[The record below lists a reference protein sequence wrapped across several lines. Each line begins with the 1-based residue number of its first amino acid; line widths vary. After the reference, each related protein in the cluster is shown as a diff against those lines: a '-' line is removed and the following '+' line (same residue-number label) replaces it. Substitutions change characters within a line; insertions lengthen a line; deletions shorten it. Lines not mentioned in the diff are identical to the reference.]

1 MLVFM
6 AFFCYNKRKYMQ
18 IPSSPRLRIFLPSLR
33 TGVVIALTAV
43 FLLGLGTF
51 YFLQGKHVMDRMVRE
66 RLVNIAA
73 IAAMEFS
80 GEEMD
85 RIRGR
90 ADMAKP
96 LFRELVARLQR
107 IQSAVPDIRYI
118 YILRR
123 TEDPFMLEFV
133 VDADSLLTSAEADLN
148 KNGSIDPDEVTS
160 LPGDRYPIEGVRAL
174 QEEAFLQATTDD
186 AVVFDQWGAT
196 FSGYAPIR
204 TKDGRVV
211 AVLGIDMTARDYR
224 AFLQTV
230 FSTQSFL
237 LFLLGSLFVALFI
250 LVSFWRGRAE
260 EMERLND
267 ERSWLME
274 LVLHQVGTPLTIFK
288 WGVESL
294 EEACKNS
301 ADEGER
307 EEARENIGIMQDGI
321 SRLEHVTDVLLAAD
335 KVQTGRYAV
344 HTENVPLAEVVD
356 STVKAITPQL
366 TRRAQTVSV
375 EVARDLRVSI
385 DRKLLAGV
393 LRELLDNAMIYSPKG
408 GAITVRGRV
417 HGRMAEVTVYDQG
430 AGIPHVDL
438 VRIFERFARGSNAG
452 HYDPNGTGIGLFI
465 AKGIVERFGG
475 RISAESGE
483 GKGATITFSLPLR

>member
-1 MLVFM
+1 
-6 AFFCYNKRKYMQ
+6 MQ

-133 VDADSLLTSAEADLN
+133 VDADSLLTSVEADLN

-160 LPGDRYPIEGVRAL
+160 LPGDRYPIADVRVL
-174 QEEAFLQATTDD
+174 QDEAFRQATTDD

-260 EMERLND
+260 EMAHLND

-294 EEACKNS
+294 EEICQRVS
-301 ADEGER
+301 GSDL
-307 EEARENIGIMQDGI
+307 EEAKVNVELMKDGV

-335 KVQTGRYAV
+335 KVQRGRYAV
-344 HTENVPLAEVVD
+344 HPEDVSLAEVVNF
-356 STVKAITPQL
+356 TVKAIEPQL
-366 TRRAQTVSV
+366 ARRLQTVRT
-375 EVARDLRVSI
+375 EVAQNLHLSI

-393 LRELLDNAMIYSPKG
+393 LRELLDNAMIYSSKG
-408 GAITVRGRV
+408 GVITVRGRV
-417 HGRMAEVTVYDQG
+417 HGGMAEVSIHDEG
-430 AGIPHVDL
+430 AGIPHGDL
-438 VRIFERFARGSNAG
+438 VRIFERFTRGSNAG